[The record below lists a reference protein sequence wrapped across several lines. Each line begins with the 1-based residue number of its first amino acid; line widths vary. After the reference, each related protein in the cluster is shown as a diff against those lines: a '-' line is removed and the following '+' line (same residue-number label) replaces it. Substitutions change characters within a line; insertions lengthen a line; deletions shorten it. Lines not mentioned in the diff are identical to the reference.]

1 MSNWYATHSL
11 EERIALLRQL
21 SELVKSKK
29 LRVWT
34 ERHNFVDGF
43 DTALKRAIDTSSRDR
58 KVILKFE

>member
-1 MSNWYATHSL
+1 MSNWYATHSI
-11 EERIALLRQL
+11 EERIALLSKL
-21 SELVKSKK
+21 SEMVKAKK

-43 DTALKRAIDTSSRDR
+43 DTALKRAINTSSRDR